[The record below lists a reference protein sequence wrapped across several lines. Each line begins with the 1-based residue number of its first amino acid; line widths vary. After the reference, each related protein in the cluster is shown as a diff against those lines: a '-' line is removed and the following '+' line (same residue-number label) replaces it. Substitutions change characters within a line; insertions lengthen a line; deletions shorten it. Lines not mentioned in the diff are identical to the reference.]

1 MLDSNRLQRLQQAPL
16 WDFALMFYARP
27 GVEQACLVLQ
37 DQAGVDVCEL
47 LFHRW
52 LYEYG
57 LEAQLEALVPLRKER
72 HCWQQRVTEP
82 LRGLR
87 RGLKPQA
94 SHSEAVATLRKT
106 IQQAELQ
113 AERENLQRWQ
123 QWAWQISGQN
133 QGLENSDKSSPFDE
147 GWLQDRLF
155 FHHLA
160 AAGQVGSA
168 TGEAVSAAWAM
179 LAGEFNRA

>member
-57 LEAQLEALVPLRKER
+57 LEAQLEALVSLRKER
-72 HCWQQRVTEP
+72 HGWQQRVTEP

-87 RGLKPQA
+87 RDLKPQA
-94 SHSEAVATLRKT
+94 SHSEAIATLRKT

-113 AERENLQRWQ
+113 AECENLQRWQ
-123 QWAWQISGQN
+123 QWAWHISGQN
-133 QGLENSDKSSPFDE
+133 QGLENSDRRAHFDE
-147 GWLQDRLF
+147 KWLQYRLF
-155 FHHLA
+155 SRQDSA
-160 AAGQVGSA
+160 SGQTALVTS
-168 TGEAVSAAWAM
+168 EAVSAAWTM
-179 LAGEFNRA
+179 LVGEFNRA